1 MEPIHA
7 PESIDLIAL
16 APVLVLSVF
25 AMGVL
30 VLDLWAGKN
39 KTLLMFVSLVGLL
52 MTAISA
58 FAKHPIPAFAFTD
71 SYTVDHLSLFF
82 ICIFTLSSALTILL
96 SSEYN
101 EREGI
106 KAGEYYPLI
115 LLWE

>member
-52 MTAISA
+52 MTTISA
-58 FAKHPIPAFAFTD
+58 FAKQPLPAFAFTD
-71 SYTVDHLSLFF
+71 SYIVDQDRL
-82 ICIFTLSSALTILL
+82 
-96 SSEYN
+96 E
-101 EREGI
+101 
-106 KAGEYYPLI
+106 
-115 LLWE
+115 

>member
-30 VLDLWAGKN
+30 VLDLWTGKN
-39 KTLLMFVSLVGLL
+39 KTLLMFISLVGLL

-58 FAKHPIPAFAFTD
+58 FAKHPLPAFAFTD
-71 SYTVDHLSLFF
+71 SYKVDHLSIIF
-82 ICIFTLSSALTILL
+82 ICIFTHRSALTIML
-96 SSEYN
+96 SF
-101 EREGI
+101 
-106 KAGEYYPLI
+106 
-115 LLWE
+115 